1 MGLDAAARTHAG
13 KVREINEDA
22 FVCRP
27 EAGLFA
33 VVDGMGGEAHGE
45 VAAAIAVRALAEV
58 PPAPGLAGET
68 VLAQAMQVARERIL
82 AEADTDRAKEGM
94 GAVGTAI
101 RIDDDGKSLRLA
113 HVGDTRAYLVHRG
126 GVRLLTHDHVADGPA
141 GTKRQVARDL
151 GRRDVQGEWV
161 ETGRASIEPGDL
173 VVLCSD
179 GLTDV
184 VPQDELLQELVRLRG
199 AKDADAV
206 ATSLVGRA
214 LAKGGPD
221 NVTVVAVRVSSFS
234 RRERRARVPWLA
246 LGLAVLVLGLGGVL
260 VASGGDVAHL
270 VASWGG
276 SGSDQVPTRVDANS
290 TLGPEA
296 PLALRPGTQTVVAS
310 ERAFSVRGHALV
322 GSDWTIT
329 ARALAA
335 VTIERSVVELDRELA
350 VVLEPGAEL
359 LLRDVRVERGRIRV
373 VAPQGTR
380 VTIDHLSL
388 PSPEALVVEGQGTVV
403 RTALVEPA
411 PAGGNAP

>member
-27 EAGLFA
+27 DAGLFA

-45 VAAAIAVRALAEV
+45 LAAAIAVRALAEV
-58 PPAPGLAGET
+58 PPSRGLAGET
-68 VLAQAMQVARERIL
+68 VLAQAMQAARERIL
-82 AEADTDRAKEGM
+82 AEADTDRGKEGM
-94 GAVGTAI
+94 GAVATAI
-101 RIDDDGKSLRLA
+101 RLDDDGRSLRLA
-113 HVGDTRAYLVHRG
+113 HVGDTRAYLVHRA
-126 GVRLLTHDHVADGPA
+126 GVRLLTHDHVADGPV

-151 GRRDVQGEWV
+151 GRREVQGEWV
-161 ETGRASIEPGDL
+161 ETGRATIEPGDL

-184 VPQDELLQELVRLRG
+184 VPQEELLQELVRLRG
-199 AKDADAV
+199 AKSADAV

-221 NVTVVAVRVSSFS
+221 NVTVVALRVSPFS
-234 RRERRARVPWLA
+234 RRERPAGSAWFRVVLGVVIVGLVALTIASSGDLAGLVGACSGAHGDPVPARVETNR
-246 LGLAVLVLGLGGVL
+246 
-260 VASGGDVAHL
+260 S
-270 VASWGG
+270 
-276 SGSDQVPTRVDANS
+276 
-290 TLGPEA
+290 LGPEA

-310 ERAFSVRGHALV
+310 ELAFSVRGQVLA

-329 ARALAA
+329 ARPRAA
-335 VTIERSVVELDRELA
+335 VTIERAVVELDRDLA

-373 VAPQGTR
+373 VAPQGSR
-380 VTIDHLSL
+380 VTVDHLSL
-388 PSPEALVVEGQGTVV
+388 PTLEALVVEGEGTVV
-403 RTALVEPA
+403 RTGQVLS
-411 PAGGNAP
+411 

>member
-1 MGLDAAARTHAG
+1 MALDAAARTHAG
-13 KVREINEDA
+13 KVRDTNEDA

-68 VLAQAMQVARERIL
+68 ALAQAMQVARERIL
-82 AEADTDRAKEGM
+82 AEADADRAKEGM
-94 GAVGTAI
+94 GAVATAI
-101 RIDDDGKSLRLA
+101 RLDDDGKSLRLA
-113 HVGDTRAYLVHRG
+113 HVGDTRAYLVHKA

-151 GRRDVQGEWV
+151 GRRDAQGEWV

-173 VVLCSD
+173 LVLCSD

-184 VPQDELLQELVRLRG
+184 VPEDELLQELVRLRG
-199 AKDADAV
+199 ARNADAV

-214 LAKGGPD
+214 LARGGPD
-221 NVTVVAVRVSSFS
+221 NVTVVAVRVSPFA
-234 RRERRARVPWLA
+234 RGKGKARVPWLY
-246 LGLAVLVLGLGGVL
+246 LVLGVVFLALGGAL
-260 VASGGDVAHL
+260 VDGDALRRLAASAGGV
-270 VASWGG
+270 G
-276 SGSDQVPTRVDANS
+276 SGAVPLRVDAS
-290 TLGPEA
+290 RTLGPEA
-296 PLALRPGTQTVVAS
+296 PLALRPGTETVVAG
-310 ERAFSVRGHALV
+310 ERAFTVRGHALV

-335 VTIERSVVELDRELA
+335 VTIERSVIEIDRDLA

-373 VAPQGTR
+373 VAPQSTR

-388 PSPEALVVEGQGTVV
+388 PSPEALVVEGEGTVR
-403 RTALVEPA
+403 RTGVVEPA
-411 PAGGNAP
+411 PAGGALP